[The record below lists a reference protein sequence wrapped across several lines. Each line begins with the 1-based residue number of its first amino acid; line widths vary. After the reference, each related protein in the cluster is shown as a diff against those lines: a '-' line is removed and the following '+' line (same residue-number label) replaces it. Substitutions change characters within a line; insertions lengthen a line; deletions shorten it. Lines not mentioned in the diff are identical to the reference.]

1 MQNSELFERKRQ
13 ESIKLKNQ
21 AKIFAEKLARKKA
34 EEVFTE
40 RVQPTTMFTETK
52 KRQFIDKITK
62 QYEPIFYKDVI
73 NKIISQKVME
83 EQNKQLYN
91 YSKNKSSKDKN
102 VNFNQ
107 YSENLE
113 KVNSKDDQ
121 KNTEDNQ
128 DQDIAQAIIN
138 SSREVFNLLNKETS
152 NTDNNNE
159 DIPNNILQDNEEN
172 NEEERLVMSILKK

>member
-21 AKIFAEKLARKKA
+21 AKTFAEKLARKKA

-62 QYEPIFYKDVI
+62 QYEPIFYKDII
-73 NKIISQKVME
+73 NKIISQKIME

-91 YSKNKSSKDKN
+91 YSKNKNSKEKN

-107 YSENLE
+107 YPEDLE
-113 KVNSKDDQ
+113 KVNSKNNQ
-121 KNTEDNQ
+121 ENTENSKDE
-128 DQDIAQAIIN
+128 DIAQAIIN
-138 SSREVFNLLNKETS
+138 SSREVFNLLNKDTS
-152 NTDNNNE
+152 NIDNNRE
-159 DIPNNILQDNEEN
+159 IPNNILQDNEES